1 MRKTFVILLLISI
14 IGWVGYTFW
23 QAYQLKPIKL
33 QGQIEAQQYNVSSK
47 IAGRI
52 DSVEVKKGDL
62 VELGQLI
69 FSIDSPE
76 IEAKL
81 TQAKAGQEAAEALAE
96 KVQNGAREQQIAVAE
111 DQWLRAKVQTDLL
124 DKTYKRVSALYE
136 DGVVPEQK
144 KDEVYAQL
152 KAAKHARDAAFQ
164 MYSMAKDGAR
174 KEDRKA
180 AEGQAEMAAGVVD
193 EVEVYAADSHVYSP
207 HSGEVTSV
215 LLHEGEL
222 APQGFPVAT
231 VINMADA
238 WALFHVREDLLS
250 HFQKDTEIE
259 AYIPALEASY
269 QFRVSYVSVMG
280 EFATWRA
287 TNSETGFDMRTFEVE
302 ARPLEKIENL
312 RAGMSVVFE
321 VN

>member
-1 MRKTFVILLLISI
+1 MRKIFIFLFFISI
-14 IGWVGYTFW
+14 VGWVGYTFR
-23 QAYQLKPIKL
+23 QAYQPKPIKL

-52 DSVEVKKGDL
+52 EGVEVKKGDL
-62 VELGQLI
+62 VESGQLI
-69 FSIDSPE
+69 FTIDSPE

-96 KVQNGAREQQIAVAE
+96 KARNGAREQQVAAAK
-111 DQWLRAKVQTDLL
+111 DQWARAKVQAELL
-124 DKTYKRVSALYE
+124 EKTYKRVSTLYN

-152 KAAKHARDAAFQ
+152 KAARHARDAAFQ

-174 KEDRKA
+174 DEDRKA

-193 EVEVYAADSHVYSP
+193 EVEVYAADSLVYSP

-215 LLHEGEL
+215 LLREGEL

-231 VINMADA
+231 VIDMDDA

-250 HFQKDTEIE
+250 RFQKGTEFE
-259 AYIPALEASY
+259 AYVPAFEKSY
-269 QFRVSYVSVMG
+269 RFRVSYVSVMG
-280 EFATWRA
+280 DFATWRT
-287 TNSETGFDMRTFEVE
+287 TNSESGFDMRTFEIE
-302 ARPLEKIENL
+302 ARPIEKIVSL
-312 RAGMSVVFE
+312 RAGMSVIFE
-321 VN
+321 AK